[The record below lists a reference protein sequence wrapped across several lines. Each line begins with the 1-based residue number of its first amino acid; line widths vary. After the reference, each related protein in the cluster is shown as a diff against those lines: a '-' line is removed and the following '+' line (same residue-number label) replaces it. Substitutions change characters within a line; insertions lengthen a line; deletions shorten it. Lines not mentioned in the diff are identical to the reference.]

1 MTLSLNEIEVTVR
14 KAALGAGLPLGL
26 AEDAGAVA
34 GWLAAGGFPVAE
46 LMQEALASPHAGEPR
61 LLRAGQIYRS
71 AAGEGPC
78 SALRLLPSACDLV
91 LAAASG
97 GGGTAVE
104 AVVDL
109 PVLAVAQAAIACAGG
124 ATPLAVEIEGR
135 LRAATGGGRT
145 AIVGTAAEL
154 SELRSAPVRIRGVR
168 DEDFT
173 AASAE
178 RTADLARAR
187 RSALE
192 AGVRV
197 EEAAWRQI
205 ETLAARTLVPATA
218 HSRERGAGAGLVDL
232 D

>member
-34 GWLAAGGFPVAE
+34 AWLAAGGFPVAE
-46 LMQEALASPHAGEPR
+46 LMQEALVSAQAGEPR
-61 LLRAGQIYRS
+61 LVRAGQVYRS

-78 SALRLLPSACDLV
+78 AALRLLPSACDLV

-97 GGGTAVE
+97 GGTAVE
-104 AVVDL
+104 AVIDL
-109 PVLAVAQAAIACAGG
+109 PVLAVAQAAVACAGG

-135 LRAATGGGRT
+135 LRAATGAGQT

-154 SELRSAPVRIRGVR
+154 SEFRSAPVRIRVAR
-168 DEDFT
+168 DEDFA
-173 AASAE
+173 AASAD

-187 RSALE
+187 GSALE

-205 ETLAARTLVPATA
+205 EALAALTLVPATA
-218 HSRERGAGAGLVDL
+218 QSRERGAGAGLVDL

>member
-1 MTLSLNEIEVTVR
+1 MRLSLNEIEVTVR

-34 GWLAAGGFPVAE
+34 AWLAAGGFPVAA
-46 LMQEALASPHAGEPR
+46 LMQEALAWPHIAEPR
-61 LLRAGQIYRS
+61 LVRAGQIYRS
-71 AAGEGPC
+71 AGGERPC

-91 LAAASG
+91 LAAAP

-104 AVVDL
+104 AVIDV

-124 ATPLAVEIEGR
+124 ATPLAVDIDGR
-135 LRAATGGGRT
+135 LRAASDVERT

-154 SELRSAPVRIRGVR
+154 SDLRSAPVRIRPAR
-168 DEDFT
+168 DEDFA
-173 AASAE
+173 AASAHP
-178 RTADLARAR
+178 ASDLARAR
-187 RSALE
+187 WSALE

-197 EEAAWRQI
+197 EEPAWREI
-205 ETLAARTLVPATA
+205 EALAARTLVPATA
-218 HSRERGAGAGLVDL
+218 QSRERGAGAGLVDL